1 MHRHRQAFLVESYRR
16 AVQNPEKSGPA
27 VPRLQEQP
35 QPQEQDQQELTPRH
49 PDQLQES
56 EVVLVHPRLPDQ
68 PQEQEVV
75 LVHPRHPDQPQGQ
88 EVELRHP
95 RHPDRPQEQGLNPRH
110 PGQLQEQE
118 LPWQAVLPERQETGE
133 PLRHQR
139 RCLRGRPD
147 LC

>member
-35 QPQEQDQQELTPRH
+35 QPQDQDQQELNPRH
-49 PDQLQES
+49 PDQL
-56 EVVLVHPRLPDQ
+56 
-68 PQEQEVV
+68 QEQEVV
-75 LVHPRHPDQPQGQ
+75 LVHPRHPEQPQGQ

-118 LPWQAVLPERQETGE
+118 LPWHAVLPERQETGE